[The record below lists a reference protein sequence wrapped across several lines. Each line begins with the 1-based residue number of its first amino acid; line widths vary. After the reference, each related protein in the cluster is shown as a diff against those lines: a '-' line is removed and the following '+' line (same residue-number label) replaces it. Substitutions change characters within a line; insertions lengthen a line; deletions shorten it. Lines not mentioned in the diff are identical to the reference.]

1 MNKPATVI
9 LFINIA
15 HALDHLFMLIF
26 ATAVLTM
33 ASDFGVSYGEL
44 LPLALGCFVAFGAL
58 SLPAGW
64 LGDRWSRRHMI
75 AVFLI
80 GGGLAVAATGFARN
94 QTELAIGLT
103 VIGCFAAIYHPV
115 GTAML
120 VSYAE
125 KLGREIGVNGVWG
138 NMGVALSALITGTL
152 AQSFGWRAAFIVPGL
167 VSVVVGIAFMAM
179 VKHEVKLA
187 ARAGGAARIGKD
199 EMLRVF
205 AILLVVAFALGLAF
219 NAITVALPKIIEERV
234 TLFGSAP
241 AVIGAIGFCVYF
253 CGAISQYVIGRLI
266 DRYPLRT
273 LFLPVGF
280 ALAPALLL
288 ASVAS
293 DGLMLLAASFVVV
306 AIYSQVTINDA
317 MTGKYTSD
325 EWRSRAFAARYT
337 ITFGVGAA
345 AVGMVSWLHARGG
358 FALTLRVL
366 AAICIL
372 IAVAALCFPRDRAEA
387 SEAAAQPAE

>member
-26 ATAVLTM
+26 ATAVLTI

-64 LGDRWSRRHMI
+64 LGDRWSRRHMM

-80 GGGLAVAATGFARN
+80 GGGLAVAATGFARSR
-94 QTELAIGLT
+94 TELAIGLT
-103 VIGCFAAIYHPV
+103 AIGCFAAIYHPV

-120 VSYAE
+120 VSYADR
-125 KLGREIGVNGVWG
+125 LGREIGVNGVWG
-138 NMGVALSALITGTL
+138 NMGVALSALITGAL
-152 AQSFGWRAAFIVPGL
+152 AQTLGWRAAFVVPGL
-167 VSVVVGIAFMAM
+167 VSVAIGLVFMRL
-179 VKHEVKLA
+179 VKHEVRLA
-187 ARAGGAARIGKD
+187 SRAGGAARIGKD

-241 AVIGAIGFCVYF
+241 AVIGAIGFGVYL

-293 DGLMLLAASFVVV
+293 DGLMLVAAIFVVV

-325 EWRSRAFAARYT
+325 EWRSRAFALRYT
-337 ITFGVGAA
+337 ISFGVGAL
-345 AVGMVSWLHARGG
+345 AVGMVSWLHVRGG
-358 FALTLRVL
+358 FALALQVL
-366 AAICIL
+366 AGVCVL
-372 IAVAALCFPRDRAEA
+372 IAVAALAFPRDWK
-387 SEAAAQPAE
+387 EAASIALEPAK